1 MLIDNGQLTMDNELA
16 VVDSDGMATFVC
28 ACCKAVVALEEL
40 CHSDALDEDYCF
52 DCYCEIE
59 EN

>member
-1 MLIDNGQLTMDNELA
+1 MSARD
-16 VVDSDGMATFVC
+16 TFVC
-28 ACCKAVVALEEL
+28 AHCQLEVSLEEL